1 MVTHVLKDG
10 RVLKDISGHK
20 VKKEE
25 CPMIYEIIGRRAERS
40 RNELRGIKKGK

>member
-25 CPMIYEIIGRRAERS
+25 CLMVYEIIGRKS
-40 RNELRGIKKGK
+40 RKKGKKRND